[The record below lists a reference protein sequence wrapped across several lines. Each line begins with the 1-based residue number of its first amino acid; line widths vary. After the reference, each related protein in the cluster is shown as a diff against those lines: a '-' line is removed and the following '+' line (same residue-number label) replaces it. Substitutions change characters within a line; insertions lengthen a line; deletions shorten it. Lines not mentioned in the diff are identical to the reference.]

1 MRSSILEEQLS
12 LATKVKTND
21 SMQGASGRT
30 EKERAILRSSYEKN
44 VEREPLIKT
53 LSRSQMG
60 ADGMQLSH
68 SDANINVSILQADIE
83 SSEQEKRFD
92 DQEECSSSEHDS
104 DDLSQDDNFQIEEEL
119 DEELQV

>member
-1 MRSSILEEQLS
+1 
-12 LATKVKTND
+12 
-21 SMQGASGRT
+21 
-30 EKERAILRSSYEKN
+30 
-44 VEREPLIKT
+44 
-53 LSRSQMG
+53 MG

-68 SDANINVSILQADIE
+68 LDANINVSILQADIE

-119 DEELQV
+119 DEESQV

>member
-1 MRSSILEEQLS
+1 MRSSH
-12 LATKVKTND
+12 
-21 SMQGASGRT
+21 
-30 EKERAILRSSYEKN
+30 ERN

-68 SDANINVSILQADIE
+68 LDANINVSILQADIE

-92 DQEECSSSEHDS
+92 GQDDCSSSDQES